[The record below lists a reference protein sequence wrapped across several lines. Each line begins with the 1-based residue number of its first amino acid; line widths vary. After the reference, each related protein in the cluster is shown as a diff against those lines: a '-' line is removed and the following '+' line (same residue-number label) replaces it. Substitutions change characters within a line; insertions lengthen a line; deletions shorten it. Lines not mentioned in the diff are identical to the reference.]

1 MPVNSRSLRLAR
13 NKLEW
18 LTGMRYIKAR
28 FIMIVATTQGRPQ
41 VEVGIPKCHFP
52 LMARRQHSELAIARI
67 AAL

>member
-1 MPVNSRSLRLAR
+1 
-13 NKLEW
+13 
-18 LTGMRYIKAR
+18 MRYIKAR
-28 FIMIVATTQGRPQ
+28 FIMIVVTTQGRPQ